1 LNALMKKMS
10 PIDGFRM
17 LLRTLD
23 VLFTSFINPS
33 IKRLKRPAN
42 GCYEFGAVGD
52 IKDTLFG
59 V

>member
-1 LNALMKKMS
+1 MMKKMS

-33 IKRLKRPAN
+33 IKRLKRLAN